1 MIVATAPGRC
11 GVLGNPTDM
20 YGGSVISCS
29 LSERATCTLSDSD
42 ALILEADN
50 GEWQVIASVAD
61 LEPSPD
67 FPRLDLA
74 KAVLK
79 GMGIAPSE
87 VGFHLT
93 TSTEIPMQAGLAGS
107 TALMAAVYGA
117 VSKKIGRM
125 EHKHAIA
132 AAIRKI
138 EYEILGVICG
148 FQDQYMAVFG
158 GLNYMDFRNKGSHIP
173 MDAQPYATIE
183 PLIDLV
189 PQPLP
194 FVLAHTGVKHHSG
207 AAHKPVRQRWLDN
220 DPEVREAY
228 DNFVPKLARNGKKA
242 LMEGDWEAIATLMN
256 QNQEVQFRLGASGA
270 AVDKLVEVALANGAL
285 GAKLAGAGQ
294 GGTVLC
300 LTFEPERTIAAL
312 KEAGAGRII
321 RPVPSEGLTVTES
334 R

>member
-29 LSERATCTLSDSD
+29 LSERATCTLTDSDS
-42 ALILEADN
+42 LILEADN
-50 GEWQVIASVAD
+50 GESQAIHALAD
-61 LEPSPD
+61 LEPSAE

-79 GMGIAPSE
+79 GMGIVPGT

-107 TALMAAVYGA
+107 TALMAAVYSA
-117 VSKKIGRM
+117 VSKKIGRV
-125 EHKHAIA
+125 EHKHAVA

-148 FQDQYMAVFG
+148 FQDQHMAVFG
-158 GLNYMDFRNKGSHIP
+158 GLNYMDFRDKGSHIA
-173 MDAQPYATIE
+173 MDAQPYATVE
-183 PLIDLV
+183 PLIEMV

-220 DPEVREAY
+220 DPEVRELY
-228 DNFVPKLARNGKKA
+228 DNVVPRLARNGKKA
-242 LMEGDWEAIATLMN
+242 ILEGDWETIAALMN

-270 AVDKLVEVALANGAL
+270 AVDKLVEVALANGAI

-321 RPVPSEGLTVTES
+321 RPVPSQGLTVTEE
-334 R
+334 